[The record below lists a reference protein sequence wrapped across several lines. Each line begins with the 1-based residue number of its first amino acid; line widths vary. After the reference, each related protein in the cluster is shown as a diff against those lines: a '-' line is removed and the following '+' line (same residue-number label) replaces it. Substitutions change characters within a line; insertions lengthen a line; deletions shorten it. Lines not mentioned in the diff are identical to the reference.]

1 MALWDLRSGQDKQE
15 LRAAVSV
22 EFGMV
27 RYSVSKWHPTKGQ
40 ELAMVKQRAPNVPS
54 PQYDL
59 PAAHL
64 SLFPSHFVADISIFS
79 HSSHFFP
86 PYPKPS
92 WATRQQK
99 AEHNF
104 TYNFPT
110 RFCPCPSLI
119 KIEMKPAKKVISSSA
134 EGQKTGH

>member
-1 MALWDLRSGQDKQE
+1 
-15 LRAAVSV
+15 
-22 EFGMV
+22 MV
-27 RYSVSKWHPTKGQ
+27 RYSVGKWHPTEGQ
-40 ELAMVKQRAPNVPS
+40 ELAMVKPRAPDAPS

-64 SLFPSHFVADISIFS
+64 SLFPSHFAADISVFG

-86 PYPKPS
+86 LHPKPS
-92 WATRQQK
+92 WETQQQR
-99 AEHNF
+99 AEHDF
-104 TYNFPT
+104 TSNFPT

-119 KIEMKPAKKVISSSA
+119 KTEMKPAKKVISSLA